1 MKKNLF
7 FSFSAVLMFLVFGF
21 TSQMKAA
28 EELPAYFK
36 VAELQVSMDAA
47 AQSVTKSLSVEGF
60 EILGNYSPGN
70 NADLQVIA
78 FTRKDLQ
85 NICLNQKDRGA
96 LASVLK
102 VGLQKTND
110 KVVVSVLN
118 PMYLFYAYLADYADK
133 FNKELTG
140 IDKDVFA
147 ALKNVGSLHEPFG
160 GSLESD
166 DLKDYH
172 FMAMMPRFDD
182 PVELNEFSSFDE
194 GVSIIRKNLEAKKG
208 NTVKVYE
215 LIFPD
220 KEIAIFGVG
229 LLDAEEGEAYFLPII
244 GEGHVA
250 AMPYEIIIEGK
261 EATMQHGKYR
271 FALHWPEL
279 TMGEF
284 MKIMSTPGD
293 VEEALEELTK

>member
-1 MKKNLF
+1 MKKNKFLTF
-7 FSFSAVLMFLVFGF
+7 LAVLLFLIFGF
-21 TSQMKAA
+21 TLQTKAA
-28 EELPAYFK
+28 EELPAYYK
-36 VAELQVSMDAA
+36 VAELQVSMDDAV
-47 AQSVTKSLSVEGF
+47 QSVSKGLSGQGF
-60 EILGNYSPGN
+60 EILGKYNPGN
-70 NADLQVIA
+70 NSDLQVIA

-85 NICLNQKDRGA
+85 NICLNQNDRGI
-96 LASVLK
+96 LASILK
-102 VGLQKTND
+102 VGFQKKDDN
-110 KVVVSVLN
+110 VVVSVLN

-133 FNKELTG
+133 YNKELSG
-140 IDKDVFA
+140 IDKEVFD

-208 NTVKVYE
+208 NIIKVFE
-215 LIFPD
+215 LILPE
-220 KEIAIFGVG
+220 KNVAIFGVG
-229 LLDAEEGEAYFLPII
+229 LMDAEEGEAHFLPII
-244 GEGHVA
+244 GEGHIA
-250 AMPYEIIIEGK
+250 AMPYEIILEGK

-279 TMGEF
+279 SMGEF

-293 VEEALEELTK
+293 VEGFLEELTK